1 MSRTLRA
8 VQLGLEQMYRV
19 TTGVAVEDF
28 MVGDAARAALSP
40 TRRPREQ
47 LLVCEADGEMEL
59 ALFLDPSAIAN
70 LAQRDPAHRLD
81 EHNVGDFLLALEG
94 VSHGVYTVV
103 CAQRERSV
111 SALELELQA
120 EVDKYVTCLLI
131 SDDGGDL
138 AQRSAYWRHRLF
150 VNCEYHDDL
159 DADERD
165 RYRAAND
172 NALRYTGMLQ
182 ARFVAS
188 GQIPA
193 MLAEVRRFY
202 RRGLAEKL
210 ACAAVG

>member
-1 MSRTLRA
+1 MSQTLRA
-8 VQLGLEQMYRV
+8 VQRGLEQMYRV

-47 LLVCEADGEMEL
+47 LLVCEVDGEMEL

-70 LAQRDPAHRLD
+70 LAQRDPSHRLD

-94 VSHGVYTVV
+94 VSHFVYTVV
-103 CAQRERSV
+103 CAQRERTV

-131 SDDGGDL
+131 GDDGDDL
-138 AQRSAYWRHRLF
+138 ASRSAYWRRRLF
-150 VNCEYHDDL
+150 VSCEYHDDL

-193 MLAEVRRFY
+193 MLVEVRRFY
-202 RRGLAEKL
+202 RRGLADKL
-210 ACAAVG
+210 ACAAAG